1 MQLKTLKIKGFKS
14 FADPTTIQFGA
25 GVTAVVGPNGSGK
38 SNVIEAIR
46 WVMGEQ
52 SAKSLRGGRMNDVIF
67 SGTNERKAMNQ
78 AEVTLT
84 LDNSTGF
91 LPIEADEVSISR
103 RLGRDGTSDYFINKQ
118 NCRLKDVVELFMDSG
133 LGKESFSV
141 ISQGQV
147 ESIFNS
153 KPEDRRAI
161 FEEAA
166 GVFKYKVQKQEAEK
180 KLDKAQDN
188 LDRVEDIL
196 YELKAQAEPLEEQA
210 KRAEIYLEKREQLVE
225 VDIGLTV
232 MKINRYKEELEAANE
247 HMNQIK
253 LDLKNKRI
261 QTEQVQKQQSALKEN
276 LKALKADREVAQSEI
291 LEIVQA
297 VERTESDLALLEEKT
312 KHKEA
317 FLNEKQASIA
327 KEEAQQ
333 QMLREKIETL
343 HAQKTAAQDEATAI
357 TKQLNEAKERL
368 AYLKDGADDRIEEL
382 RYEYVDLMQ
391 EKATLN
397 NDVKTLESSIE
408 KVNHQV
414 QKNKK
419 AHQEAADELASTE
432 EERTRKEAALS
443 DLRTELDELL
453 QEFKELK
460 TALAQ
465 KEDLL
470 AERANAI
477 EKNQRELEQVKA
489 KRESL
494 AQMTEHY
501 AGYFAGVKAVM
512 KNQAQL
518 SGIVGTVADL
528 IHIQEQYLTAIDTSL
543 GSSSQFIVVEQEKD
557 GREAINF
564 LKRAQS
570 GRATFLPLTTIKP
583 RTLNYNALQSAKAV
597 TGFVGVGSDL
607 IDYEQHVSQIIE
619 NLLGHTFIAEDLKS
633 ANDIAKAINYRYRVV
648 SLDGNMMNAGGSMTG
663 GGSKSNNSHIFT
675 QKKEL
680 KDLQERQNVLEE
692 ALADKTSGDQSLKQ
706 AHQKLNEKLDEIK
719 AIGEQKRYKEQD
731 LTKDVELLQQASQ
744 RLNKQEKVLS
754 YEQTELLT
762 EIKSL
767 EQSLTETKQ
776 QQRMISEQVEN
787 VDEELTALKS
797 AQDDSEQIQDSL
809 LAEMET
815 LREQLSH
822 HNETIASTSA
832 TLKNFQ
838 QQLMASQEEADALK
852 EAIQR
857 FETGEELRSEDQLHE
872 QLQQQLALKEK
883 KQAQEKD
890 LKQAISAYETNLDD
904 LQTKLDDLQG
914 AVDKL
919 VSQKNQI
926 EVKLSRLDVNIDH
939 QLAHLAEEYQVSYED
954 ARLHPNLELSFEQ
967 ASTRVKNL
975 KQAIADLGHVNIDA
989 IEEYQQLAERLE
1001 FLGGQQQDLL
1011 DAKAQLRQTMERMDQ
1026 EVKIRFK
1033 EMFDQIKEQFSNVF
1047 PKMFKGGRAQLE
1059 LTDPNNLLETGVEI
1073 IAQPPGKQLTSL
1085 SLLSGGER
1093 ALTAIS
1099 LLFAIIHVNPIP
1111 FCILDEAEAALD
1123 ESNVFRFGKYLQS
1136 FETDTQFIVIT
1147 HRKGTME
1154 QADSLYGITMQERGV
1169 SKLVSIQLEDALD
1182 LEEESKAQSEIE

>member
-91 LPIEADEVSISR
+91 LSIEADEVSISR

-225 VDIGLTV
+225 VDTGLTV

-247 HMNQIK
+247 DMKQIESG
-253 LDLKNKRI
+253 LEQKRT
-261 QTEQVQKQQSALKEN
+261 QSEQVQQQQLALKEN
-276 LKALKADREVAQSEI
+276 LKELKAQREVAHSDI

-327 KEEAQQ
+327 KAEAQQ
-333 QMLREKIETL
+333 QMLREKIETVQ
-343 HAQKTAAQDEATAI
+343 AQKRYAQSEANQI
-357 TKQLNEAKERL
+357 TEQLHQAKERL
-368 AYLKDGADDRIEEL
+368 TYLKDGADDRIEEL

-397 NDVKTLESSIE
+397 NDVKTLESSVE
-408 KVNHQV
+408 KVTRQV
-414 QKNKK
+414 QKNKNE
-419 AHQEAADELASTE
+419 HQEAVKELTSTE
-432 EERTRKEAALS
+432 EKLARKEAELAEIQV
-443 DLRTELDELL
+443 ELDELL
-453 QEFKELK
+453 QEFKQLK
-460 TALAQ
+460 ASITQ
-465 KEDLL
+465 KEAKL
-470 AERANAI
+470 AEQADAI

-512 KNQAQL
+512 KNRRQL
-518 SGIVGTVADL
+518 SGVVGTVADL
-528 IHIQEQYLTAIDTSL
+528 IQIPEQYLTAIDTSL

-583 RTLNYNALQSAKAV
+583 RHINHNALQSAEAV
-597 TGFVGVGSDL
+597 AGFVGVGSDL
-607 IDYEQHVSQIIE
+607 IDYEKQVSQIIE
-619 NLLGHTFIAEDLKS
+619 NLLGNTLIAEDLKS
-633 ANDIAKAINYRYRVV
+633 ANKIAKAVNYRYRVV

-680 KDLQERQNVLEE
+680 EDLRERQNVLEE
-692 ALADKTSGDQSLKQ
+692 KLADKTSGDQSLKQ
-706 AHQKLNEKLDEIK
+706 EHQKLNEKTEKIK
-719 AIGEQKRYKEQD
+719 EIGEQKRYKEQD
-731 LTKDVELLQQASQ
+731 VAKDVKLLQDTTD
-744 RLNKQEKVLS
+744 RLRKQVKVLN
-754 YEQTELLT
+754 YEQTELLA
-762 EIKSL
+762 EAEMLKK
-767 EQSLTETKQ
+767 SLTETKQ
-776 QQRMISEQVEN
+776 QQIVISEQVES

-797 AQDDSEQIQDSL
+797 AQDDSEQIQETL

-815 LREQLSH
+815 LREQLSR
-822 HNETIASTSA
+822 HNEEVASTTA
-832 TLKNFQ
+832 TLKNFR
-838 QQLMASQEEADALK
+838 QQLVSSQEEEEALK

-857 FETGEELRSEDQLHE
+857 FETGEELLSEDQLQT
-872 QLQQQLALKEK
+872 QLQQQLAQKEE

-890 LKQAISAYETNLDD
+890 LKQAISAYEMNLDD
-904 LQTKLDDLQG
+904 LQTELDNLQE

-926 EVKLSRLDVNIDH
+926 DVKLSRLDVNIDH

-954 ARLHPNLELSFEQ
+954 ARLHPELELSFDQ
-967 ASTRVKNL
+967 ASARVKQL
-975 KQAIADLGHVNIDA
+975 KQAIATLGHVNIDA

-1033 EMFDQIKEQFSNVF
+1033 EMFDQIKEQFSYVF
-1047 PKMFKGGRAQLE
+1047 PKLFKGGRAQLE
-1059 LTDPNNLLETGVEI
+1059 LTDPDNLLETGVEI

-1123 ESNVFRFGKYLQS
+1123 ESNVYRFGKYLQS

-1182 LEEESKAQSEIE
+1182 LQEDFEAQS

>member
-91 LPIEADEVSISR
+91 LPIEAEEVSISR

-210 KRAEIYLEKREQLVE
+210 KRAEIYLEKREQLID
-225 VDIGLTV
+225 VDTGLTV

-247 HMNQIK
+247 DMKQIESG
-253 LDLKNKRI
+253 LEQKRT
-261 QTEQVQKQQSALKEN
+261 QSEQVQQQQLALKEN
-276 LKALKADREVAQSEI
+276 LKELKDQREVAHSDI

-333 QMLREKIETL
+333 QVLREKIETVQ
-343 HAQKTAAQDEATAI
+343 AQKRYAQSEANQI
-357 TKQLNEAKERL
+357 TEQLHQAKERL
-368 AYLKDGADDRIEEL
+368 TYLKDGADDRIEEL

-397 NDVKTLESSIE
+397 NDVKTLESSVE
-408 KVNHQV
+408 KVTRQV
-414 QKNKK
+414 QKNKNE
-419 AHQEAADELASTE
+419 HQEAVKELTSTE
-432 EERTRKEAALS
+432 EKLARKEAELAEIQV
-443 DLRTELDELL
+443 ELDELL
-453 QEFKELK
+453 QEFKQLK
-460 TALAQ
+460 ASITQ
-465 KEDLL
+465 KEAKL
-470 AERANAI
+470 AEQADAI

-512 KNQAQL
+512 KNRRQL
-518 SGIVGTVADL
+518 SGVVGTVADL
-528 IHIQEQYLTAIDTSL
+528 IQIPEQYLTAIDTSL

-583 RTLNYNALQSAKAV
+583 RHINHNVLQSAEAV
-597 TGFVGVGSDL
+597 AGFVGVGSDL
-607 IDYEQHVSQIIE
+607 IDYEQQVSQIIE
-619 NLLGHTFIAEDLKS
+619 NLLGNTLIAEDLKS
-633 ANDIAKAINYRYRVV
+633 ANKIAKAVNYRYRVV

-680 KDLQERQNVLEE
+680 EDLRERQNVLEE
-692 ALADKTSGDQSLKQ
+692 KLADKTSGDQSLKQ
-706 AHQKLNEKLDEIK
+706 EHQKLNEKAEKIK
-719 AIGEQKRYKEQD
+719 GIGEQKRYKEQD
-731 LTKDVELLQQASQ
+731 VAKDVKLLQDTTD
-744 RLNKQEKVLS
+744 RLRKQVKVLN
-754 YEQTELLT
+754 YEQTELLA
-762 EIKSL
+762 EAEMLKK
-767 EQSLTETKQ
+767 SLTETKQ
-776 QQRMISEQVEN
+776 QQVVISEQVDS

-797 AQDDSEQIQDSL
+797 AQDDSEQIQETL
-809 LAEMET
+809 LAKMET
-815 LREQLSH
+815 LREQLSR
-822 HNETIASTSA
+822 HNEEIASTTA
-832 TLKNFQ
+832 TLKNFR
-838 QQLMASQEEADALK
+838 QQLVSSQEEEEALK

-857 FETGEELRSEDQLHE
+857 FETGEELLSEDQLQT
-872 QLQQQLALKEK
+872 QLQQQLAQKEE
-883 KQAQEKD
+883 KQAHEKD

-904 LQTKLDDLQG
+904 LQTELDNLQE

-926 EVKLSRLDVNIDH
+926 DVKLSRLDVNIDH

-954 ARLHPNLELSFEQ
+954 ARLHPELELSFDQ
-967 ASTRVKNL
+967 ASARVKQL
-975 KQAIADLGHVNIDA
+975 KQAIAALGHVNIDA
-989 IEEYQQLAERLE
+989 IEEYQQLSERLE

-1033 EMFDQIKEQFSNVF
+1033 EMFDQIKEQFSYVF
-1047 PKMFKGGRAQLE
+1047 PKLFKGGRAQLE
-1059 LTDPNNLLETGVEI
+1059 LTDPDNLLETGVEI

-1123 ESNVFRFGKYLQS
+1123 ESNVYRFGKYLQS

-1169 SKLVSIQLEDALD
+1169 SKLVSIQLEEALD
-1182 LEEESKAQSEIE
+1182 LQEDFETQS

>member
-91 LPIEADEVSISR
+91 LSIEADEVSISR

-210 KRAEIYLEKREQLVE
+210 KRAEIYLEKREQLIE
-225 VDIGLTV
+225 VDTGLTV

-247 HMNQIK
+247 DMKQIESG
-253 LDLKNKRI
+253 LEQKRT
-261 QTEQVQKQQSALKEN
+261 QSEQVQQQQLALKEN
-276 LKALKADREVAQSEI
+276 LKELKAQREVAHSDI

-327 KEEAQQ
+327 KAEAQQ
-333 QMLREKIETL
+333 QMLREKIETVQ
-343 HAQKTAAQDEATAI
+343 AQKRYAQSEANQI
-357 TKQLNEAKERL
+357 TEQLHQAKERL
-368 AYLKDGADDRIEEL
+368 TYLKDGADDRIEEL

-397 NDVKTLESSIE
+397 NDVKTLESSVE
-408 KVNHQV
+408 KVTRQV
-414 QKNKK
+414 QKNKNE
-419 AHQEAADELASTE
+419 HQEAVKELTSTE
-432 EERTRKEAALS
+432 EKLARKEAELAEIQV
-443 DLRTELDELL
+443 ELDELL
-453 QEFKELK
+453 QEFKQLK
-460 TALAQ
+460 ASITQ
-465 KEDLL
+465 KEAKL
-470 AERANAI
+470 AEQADAI

-512 KNQAQL
+512 KNRRQL
-518 SGIVGTVADL
+518 SGVVGTVADL
-528 IHIQEQYLTAIDTSL
+528 IQIPEQYLTAIDTSL

-583 RTLNYNALQSAKAV
+583 RHINHNALQSAEAV
-597 TGFVGVGSDL
+597 AGFVGVGSDL
-607 IDYEQHVSQIIE
+607 IDYEKQVSQIIE
-619 NLLGHTFIAEDLKS
+619 NLLGNTLIAEDLKS
-633 ANDIAKAINYRYRVV
+633 ANKIAKAVNYRYRVV

-680 KDLQERQNVLEE
+680 EDLRERQNVLEE
-692 ALADKTSGDQSLKQ
+692 KLADKTSGDQSLKQ
-706 AHQKLNEKLDEIK
+706 EHQKLNEKTEKIK
-719 AIGEQKRYKEQD
+719 EIGEQKRYKEQD
-731 LTKDVELLQQASQ
+731 VAKDVKLLQDTTD
-744 RLNKQEKVLS
+744 RLRKQVKVLN
-754 YEQTELLT
+754 YEQTELLA
-762 EIKSL
+762 EAEMLKK
-767 EQSLTETKQ
+767 SLTETKQ
-776 QQRMISEQVEN
+776 QQVVISEQVDS

-797 AQDDSEQIQDSL
+797 AQDDSEQIQETL
-809 LAEMET
+809 LAKMET
-815 LREQLSH
+815 LREQLSR
-822 HNETIASTSA
+822 HNEEVASTTA
-832 TLKNFQ
+832 TLKNFR
-838 QQLMASQEEADALK
+838 QQLVSSQEEEEALK

-857 FETGEELRSEDQLHE
+857 FETGEELLSEDQLQT
-872 QLQQQLALKEK
+872 QLQQQLAQKEE
-883 KQAQEKD
+883 KQAHEKD

-904 LQTKLDDLQG
+904 LQTELDNLQE

-926 EVKLSRLDVNIDH
+926 NVKLSRLDVNIDH

-954 ARLHPNLELSFEQ
+954 ARLHPELELSFDQ
-967 ASTRVKNL
+967 ASARVKQL
-975 KQAIADLGHVNIDA
+975 KQAIATLGHVNIDA

-1033 EMFDQIKEQFSNVF
+1033 EMFDQIKEQFSYVF
-1047 PKMFKGGRAQLE
+1047 PKLFKGGRAQLE
-1059 LTDPNNLLETGVEI
+1059 LTDPDNLLETGVEI

-1123 ESNVFRFGKYLQS
+1123 ESNVYRFGKYLQS

-1169 SKLVSIQLEDALD
+1169 SKLVSIQLEEALD
-1182 LEEESKAQSEIE
+1182 LQEDFETQS

>member
-91 LPIEADEVSISR
+91 LSIEADEVSISR

-210 KRAEIYLEKREQLVE
+210 KRAEIYLEKREQLIE
-225 VDIGLTV
+225 VDTGLTV

-247 HMNQIK
+247 DMKQIESG
-253 LDLKNKRI
+253 LEQKRT
-261 QTEQVQKQQSALKEN
+261 QSEQVQQQQLALKEN
-276 LKALKADREVAQSEI
+276 LKELKAQREVAHSDI

-327 KEEAQQ
+327 KAEAQQ
-333 QMLREKIETL
+333 QMLREKIETVQ
-343 HAQKTAAQDEATAI
+343 AQKRYAQSEANQI
-357 TKQLNEAKERL
+357 TEQLHQAKERL
-368 AYLKDGADDRIEEL
+368 TYLKDGADDRIEEL

-397 NDVKTLESSIE
+397 NDVKTLESSVE
-408 KVNHQV
+408 KVTRQV
-414 QKNKK
+414 QKNKNE
-419 AHQEAADELASTE
+419 HQEAVKELTSTE
-432 EERTRKEAALS
+432 EKLARKEAELAEIQV
-443 DLRTELDELL
+443 ELDELL
-453 QEFKELK
+453 QEFKQLK
-460 TALAQ
+460 ASITQ
-465 KEDLL
+465 KEAKL
-470 AERANAI
+470 AEQADAI

-512 KNQAQL
+512 KNRRQL
-518 SGIVGTVADL
+518 SGVVGTVADL
-528 IHIQEQYLTAIDTSL
+528 IQIPEQYLTAIDTSL

-583 RTLNYNALQSAKAV
+583 RHINHNALQSAEAV
-597 TGFVGVGSDL
+597 AGFVGVGSDL
-607 IDYEQHVSQIIE
+607 IDYEKQVSQIIE
-619 NLLGHTFIAEDLKS
+619 NLLGNTLIAADLKS
-633 ANDIAKAINYRYRVV
+633 ANKIAKAVNYRYRVV

-680 KDLQERQNVLEE
+680 EDLRERQNVLEE
-692 ALADKTSGDQSLKQ
+692 KLADKTSGDQSLKQ
-706 AHQKLNEKLDEIK
+706 EHQKLNEKTEKIK
-719 AIGEQKRYKEQD
+719 EIGEQKRYKEQD
-731 LTKDVELLQQASQ
+731 VAKDVKLLQDTTD
-744 RLNKQEKVLS
+744 RLRKQVKVLN
-754 YEQTELLT
+754 YEQTELLA
-762 EIKSL
+762 EAEMLKK
-767 EQSLTETKQ
+767 SLTETKQ
-776 QQRMISEQVEN
+776 QQIVISEQVES

-797 AQDDSEQIQDSL
+797 AQDDSEQIQETL

-815 LREQLSH
+815 LREQLSR
-822 HNETIASTSA
+822 HNEEVASTTA
-832 TLKNFQ
+832 TLKNFR
-838 QQLMASQEEADALK
+838 QQLVSSQEEEEALK

-857 FETGEELRSEDQLHE
+857 FETGEELLSEDQLQT
-872 QLQQQLALKEK
+872 QLQQQLAQKEE

-890 LKQAISAYETNLDD
+890 LKQAISAYEMNLDD
-904 LQTKLDDLQG
+904 LQTELDNLQE

-926 EVKLSRLDVNIDH
+926 DVKLSRLDVNIDH

-954 ARLHPNLELSFEQ
+954 ARLHPELELSFDQ
-967 ASTRVKNL
+967 ASARVKQL
-975 KQAIADLGHVNIDA
+975 KQAIATLGHVNIDA

-1033 EMFDQIKEQFSNVF
+1033 EMFDQIKEQFSYVF
-1047 PKMFKGGRAQLE
+1047 PKLFKGGRAQLE
-1059 LTDPNNLLETGVEI
+1059 LTDPDNLLETGVEI

-1169 SKLVSIQLEDALD
+1169 SKLVSIQLEEALD
-1182 LEEESKAQSEIE
+1182 LQEDFETQS

>member
-225 VDIGLTV
+225 VDTGLTV

-247 HMNQIK
+247 DMKQIESG
-253 LDLKNKRI
+253 LEQKRT
-261 QTEQVQKQQSALKEN
+261 QSEQVQQQQLALKEN
-276 LKALKADREVAQSEI
+276 LKELKAQREVAHSDI

-317 FLNEKQASIA
+317 FLNEKQVSIA

-333 QMLREKIETL
+333 QVLREKIETVQ
-343 HAQKTAAQDEATAI
+343 AQKRRAQSEANKI
-357 TKQLNEAKERL
+357 TEQLYQAKERL
-368 AYLKDGADDRIEEL
+368 TYLKDGADDRIEEL

-397 NDVKTLESSIE
+397 NDVKTLESSVE
-408 KVNHQV
+408 KVARQV
-414 QKNKK
+414 QKNKNE
-419 AHQEAADELASTE
+419 HQEAVKELTGTE
-432 EERTRKEAALS
+432 EKLARKEAELAELQV
-443 DLRTELDELL
+443 ELDELL
-453 QEFKELK
+453 QEFKQLK
-460 TALAQ
+460 ASITQ
-465 KEDLL
+465 KEAKL
-470 AERANAI
+470 AEQADAI

-512 KNQAQL
+512 KNRRQL
-518 SGIVGTVADL
+518 SGVVGTVADL
-528 IHIQEQYLTAIDTSL
+528 IQIPEQYLTAIDTSL

-570 GRATFLPLTTIKP
+570 GRATFLPLTTIKS
-583 RTLNYNALQSAKAV
+583 RRINHNALQSAEAV
-597 TGFVGVGSDL
+597 AGFVGVGSDL
-607 IDYEQHVSQIIE
+607 IDYEQQVSQIIE
-619 NLLGHTFIAEDLKS
+619 NLLGNTLIAEDLKS
-633 ANDIAKAINYRYRVV
+633 ANKIAKAVNYRYRVV

-680 KDLQERQNVLEE
+680 EDLRERQNVLEE
-692 ALADKTSGDQSLKQ
+692 KLADKTSGDQSLKQ
-706 AHQKLNEKLDEIK
+706 EHQKLNEKAEKIK
-719 AIGEQKRYKEQD
+719 EIGEQKRYKEQD
-731 LTKDVELLQQASQ
+731 VAKDVKLLQDTTD
-744 RLNKQEKVLS
+744 RLSKQVKLLN
-754 YEQTELLT
+754 YEQTELLAET
-762 EIKSL
+762 EMLKK
-767 EQSLTETKQ
+767 SLTETKQ
-776 QQRMISEQVEN
+776 QQIVISEQVDS

-797 AQDDSEQIQDSL
+797 AQDDSEQIQETL

-815 LREQLSH
+815 LREQLSRY
-822 HNETIASTSA
+822 NEEIASTTA
-832 TLKNFQ
+832 TLKNFR
-838 QQLMASQEEADALK
+838 QQLASSQEEEEALK

-857 FETGEELRSEDQLHE
+857 FETGEELLSEDQLQT
-872 QLQQQLALKEK
+872 QLQQQLAQKEE

-904 LQTKLDDLQG
+904 LQTELDNLQG

-926 EVKLSRLDVNIDH
+926 DVKLSRLDVNIDH

-954 ARLHPNLELSFEQ
+954 ARLHPELELNFDQ
-967 ASTRVKNL
+967 ASARVKQL
-975 KQAIADLGHVNIDA
+975 KQAIATLGHVNIDA

-1033 EMFDQIKEQFSNVF
+1033 EMFDQIKEQFSYVF
-1047 PKMFKGGRAQLE
+1047 PKLFKGGRAQLE
-1059 LTDPNNLLETGVEI
+1059 LTDPDNLLETGVEI

-1123 ESNVFRFGKYLQS
+1123 ESNVYRFGKYLQS

-1169 SKLVSIQLEDALD
+1169 SKLVSIQLEEALD
-1182 LEEESKAQSEIE
+1182 LQEDSETQS

>member
-1 MQLKTLKIKGFKS
+1 MQLKTLNIKGFKS

-210 KRAEIYLEKREQLVE
+210 KRAEIYLEKREQLID
-225 VDIGLTV
+225 VDTGLTV

-247 HMNQIK
+247 DMKQIESG
-253 LDLKNKRI
+253 LEQKRT
-261 QTEQVQKQQSALKEN
+261 QSEQVQQQQLALKEN
-276 LKALKADREVAQSEI
+276 LKELKAQREVAHSDI

-333 QMLREKIETL
+333 QVLREKIETVQDQKRRAQSEANQITEQL
-343 HAQKTAAQDEATAI
+343 HQ
-357 TKQLNEAKERL
+357 AKERL
-368 AYLKDGADDRIEEL
+368 TYLKDGADDRIEEL

-397 NDVKTLESSIE
+397 NDVKTLESSVE
-408 KVNHQV
+408 KVTRQV
-414 QKNKK
+414 QKNKNE
-419 AHQEAADELASTE
+419 HQEAVKELTGAE
-432 EERTRKEAALS
+432 EKLARKEAELA
-443 DLRTELDELL
+443 EIQVKLDELL
-453 QEFKELK
+453 QEFKQLK
-460 TALAQ
+460 ASITQ
-465 KEDLL
+465 KEAKL
-470 AERANAI
+470 AEQADAI

-512 KNQAQL
+512 KNRRQL
-518 SGIVGTVADL
+518 SGVVGTVADL
-528 IHIQEQYLTAIDTSL
+528 IQIPEQYLTAIDTSL

-570 GRATFLPLTTIKP
+570 GRATFLPLTTIKS
-583 RTLNYNALQSAKAV
+583 RHINHNALQSAEAV
-597 TGFVGVGSDL
+597 AGFVGVGSDL
-607 IDYEQHVSQIIE
+607 IDYEQQVSQIIE
-619 NLLGHTFIAEDLKS
+619 NLLGNTLIAEDLKS
-633 ANDIAKAINYRYRVV
+633 ANKIAKAVNYRYRVV

-675 QKKEL
+675 QKKEIE
-680 KDLQERQNVLEE
+680 DLRERQNVLEE
-692 ALADKTSGDQSLKQ
+692 KLADKTSGDQSLKQ
-706 AHQKLNEKLDEIK
+706 EHQKLNEKAEKIK
-719 AIGEQKRYKEQD
+719 EIGEQKRYKEQD
-731 LTKDVELLQQASQ
+731 VAKDVKLLQDTTD
-744 RLNKQEKVLS
+744 RLSKQVKVLN
-754 YEQTELLT
+754 YEQTELLA
-762 EIKSL
+762 EAEMLKK
-767 EQSLTETKQ
+767 SLTETKQ
-776 QQRMISEQVEN
+776 QQIVISEQVES
-787 VDEELTALKS
+787 VDEELKALKS
-797 AQDDSEQIQDSL
+797 AQDDSEQIQETL
-809 LAEMET
+809 LAKMET
-815 LREQLSH
+815 LREQLSR
-822 HNETIASTSA
+822 HNEEVASTTA
-832 TLKNFQ
+832 TLKNFR
-838 QQLMASQEEADALK
+838 QQLVSSQEEEEALK

-857 FETGEELRSEDQLHE
+857 FETGEELLSEDQLQT
-872 QLQQQLALKEK
+872 QLQQQLAQKEE
-883 KQAQEKD
+883 KQAHEKD
-890 LKQAISAYETNLDD
+890 LKQAISVYETNLDD
-904 LQTKLDDLQG
+904 LQTELDNLQE

-926 EVKLSRLDVNIDH
+926 DVKLSRLDVNIDH

-954 ARLHPNLELSFEQ
+954 ARLHPELELSFDQ
-967 ASTRVKNL
+967 ASARVKQL
-975 KQAIADLGHVNIDA
+975 KQAIAALGHVNIDA
-989 IEEYQQLAERLE
+989 IEEYQQLSERLE

-1033 EMFDQIKEQFSNVF
+1033 EMFDQIKEQFSYVF
-1047 PKMFKGGRAQLE
+1047 PKLFKGGRAQLE
-1059 LTDPNNLLETGVEI
+1059 LTDPDNLLETGVEI

-1123 ESNVFRFGKYLQS
+1123 ESNVYRFGKYLQS

-1169 SKLVSIQLEDALD
+1169 SKLVSIQLEEALD
-1182 LEEESKAQSEIE
+1182 LQEDSETQS

>member
-91 LPIEADEVSISR
+91 LPIEAEEVSISR

-225 VDIGLTV
+225 VDTGLTV

-247 HMNQIK
+247 DMKQIESG
-253 LDLKNKRI
+253 LEQKRT
-261 QTEQVQKQQSALKEN
+261 QSEQVQQQQLALKEN
-276 LKALKADREVAQSEI
+276 LKELKAQREVAHSDI

-317 FLNEKQASIA
+317 FLNEKQVSIA

-333 QMLREKIETL
+333 QVLREKIETVQ
-343 HAQKTAAQDEATAI
+343 AQKRRAQSEANKI
-357 TKQLNEAKERL
+357 TEQLYQAKERL
-368 AYLKDGADDRIEEL
+368 TYLKDGADDRIEEL

-397 NDVKTLESSIE
+397 NDVKTLESSVE
-408 KVNHQV
+408 KVTRQV
-414 QKNKK
+414 QKNKNE
-419 AHQEAADELASTE
+419 HQEAAKELTSTE
-432 EERTRKEAALS
+432 EKLARKEAELAKIQV
-443 DLRTELDELL
+443 ELDELL
-453 QEFKELK
+453 QEFKQLK
-460 TALAQ
+460 ASITQ
-465 KEDLL
+465 KEAKL
-470 AERANAI
+470 AEQADAI

-512 KNQAQL
+512 KNRRQL
-518 SGIVGTVADL
+518 SGVVGTVADL
-528 IHIQEQYLTAIDTSL
+528 IQIPEQYLTAIDTSL

-583 RTLNYNALQSAKAV
+583 RHINHNALQSAEAV
-597 TGFVGVGSDL
+597 AGFVGVGSDL
-607 IDYEQHVSQIIE
+607 IDYEQQVSQIIE
-619 NLLGHTFIAEDLKS
+619 NLLGNTLIAEDLKS
-633 ANDIAKAINYRYRVV
+633 ANKIAKAVNYRYRVV

-680 KDLQERQNVLEE
+680 EDLRERQNVLEE
-692 ALADKTSGDQSLKQ
+692 KLADKTSGDQSLKQ
-706 AHQKLNEKLDEIK
+706 EHQKLNEKAEKIK
-719 AIGEQKRYKEQD
+719 EIGEQKRYKEQD
-731 LTKDVELLQQASQ
+731 VAKDVKLLQDTTD
-744 RLNKQEKVLS
+744 RLRKQVKVLN
-754 YEQTELLT
+754 YEQTELLA
-762 EIKSL
+762 EAEMLKK
-767 EQSLTETKQ
+767 SLTETKQ
-776 QQRMISEQVEN
+776 QQVIISEQVES

-797 AQDDSEQIQDSL
+797 AQDDSEQIQETL
-809 LAEMET
+809 LAKMET
-815 LREQLSH
+815 LREQLSR
-822 HNETIASTSA
+822 HNEEIASTTA
-832 TLKNFQ
+832 TLKNFR
-838 QQLMASQEEADALK
+838 QQLVSSQEEEEALK

-857 FETGEELRSEDQLHE
+857 FETGEELLSEDQLQT
-872 QLQQQLALKEK
+872 QLQQQLAQKEE
-883 KQAQEKD
+883 KQAHEKD

-904 LQTKLDDLQG
+904 LQTELDNLQE

-926 EVKLSRLDVNIDH
+926 DVKLSRLDVNIDH

-954 ARLHPNLELSFEQ
+954 ARLHPELELSFDQ
-967 ASTRVKNL
+967 ASARVKQL
-975 KQAIADLGHVNIDA
+975 KQAIAALGHVNIDA

-1033 EMFDQIKEQFSNVF
+1033 EMFDQIKEQFSYVF
-1047 PKMFKGGRAQLE
+1047 PKLFKGGRAQLE
-1059 LTDPNNLLETGVEI
+1059 LTDPDNLLETGVEI

-1123 ESNVFRFGKYLQS
+1123 ESNVYRFGKYLQS

-1169 SKLVSIQLEDALD
+1169 SKLVSIQLEEALD
-1182 LEEESKAQSEIE
+1182 LQEDFETQS

>member
-225 VDIGLTV
+225 VDTGLTV

-247 HMNQIK
+247 DMKQIESG
-253 LDLKNKRI
+253 LEQKRI
-261 QTEQVQKQQSALKEN
+261 QSEQVQQQQLALKEN
-276 LKALKADREVAQSEI
+276 LKELKAQREVAHSDI

-333 QMLREKIETL
+333 QVLREKIETVQDQKRRAQSEANKITGQL
-343 HAQKTAAQDEATAI
+343 HQ
-357 TKQLNEAKERL
+357 AKERL
-368 AYLKDGADDRIEEL
+368 TYLKDGADDRIEEL

-397 NDVKTLESSIE
+397 NDVKTLESSVE
-408 KVNHQV
+408 KVNRQV
-414 QKNKK
+414 QKNKNE
-419 AHQEAADELASTE
+419 HQEAVKELTSTE
-432 EERTRKEAALS
+432 EKLARKEAELAEIQV
-443 DLRTELDELL
+443 ELDELL
-453 QEFKELK
+453 QEFKQLK
-460 TALAQ
+460 ASITQ
-465 KEDLL
+465 KEAKL
-470 AERANAI
+470 AEQADAI

-512 KNQAQL
+512 KNRRQL
-518 SGIVGTVADL
+518 SGVVGTVADL
-528 IHIQEQYLTAIDTSL
+528 IQIPEQYLTAIDTSL
-543 GSSSQFIVVEQEKD
+543 GSSSQFIVVEQEKN

-583 RTLNYNALQSAKAV
+583 RHINHNVLQSAEAV
-597 TGFVGVGSDL
+597 AGFVGVGSDL
-607 IDYEQHVSQIIE
+607 IDYEQQVSQIIE
-619 NLLGHTFIAEDLKS
+619 NLLGNTLIAEDLKS
-633 ANDIAKAINYRYRVV
+633 ANKIAKAVNYRYRVV

-680 KDLQERQNVLEE
+680 EDLRERQNVLEE
-692 ALADKTSGDQSLKQ
+692 KLADKTSGDQSLKQ
-706 AHQKLNEKLDEIK
+706 EHQKLNEKAEKIK
-719 AIGEQKRYKEQD
+719 EIGEQKRYKEQD
-731 LTKDVELLQQASQ
+731 VAKDVKLLQDTTD
-744 RLNKQEKVLS
+744 RLSKQVKVLN
-754 YEQTELLT
+754 YEQTELLA
-762 EIKSL
+762 EAEMLKR
-767 EQSLTETKQ
+767 SLTETKQ
-776 QQRMISEQVEN
+776 QQVVISEQVES

-797 AQDDSEQIQDSL
+797 AQDDSEQIQETL

-815 LREQLSH
+815 LREQLSR
-822 HNETIASTSA
+822 HNEEIASTTA
-832 TLKNFQ
+832 TLKNFR
-838 QQLMASQEEADALK
+838 QQLASSQEEEEALK

-857 FETGEELRSEDQLHE
+857 FETGEELLSEDQLQT
-872 QLQQQLALKEK
+872 QLQQQLAQKEE
-883 KQAQEKD
+883 KQAHEKD
-890 LKQAISAYETNLDD
+890 LKQAISAYEANLDD
-904 LQTKLDDLQG
+904 LQTELDNLQE

-926 EVKLSRLDVNIDH
+926 DVKLSRLDVNIDH

-954 ARLHPNLELSFEQ
+954 ARLHPELELSFDQ
-967 ASTRVKNL
+967 ASARVKQL
-975 KQAIADLGHVNIDA
+975 KQAIAALGHVNIDA

-1033 EMFDQIKEQFSNVF
+1033 EMFDQIKEQFSYVF
-1047 PKMFKGGRAQLE
+1047 PKLFKGGRAQLE
-1059 LTDPNNLLETGVEI
+1059 LTDPDNLLETGVEI

-1123 ESNVFRFGKYLQS
+1123 ESNVYRFGKYLQS

-1169 SKLVSIQLEDALD
+1169 SKLVSIQLEEALD
-1182 LEEESKAQSEIE
+1182 LQEDFETQS

>member
-67 SGTNERKAMNQ
+67 SGTNDRKAMNQ

-91 LPIEADEVSISR
+91 LSIEADEVSISR

-225 VDIGLTV
+225 VDTGLTV

-247 HMNQIK
+247 DMKQIESG
-253 LDLKNKRI
+253 LQQKRT
-261 QTEQVQKQQSALKEN
+261 QSEQVQQQQLALKEN
-276 LKALKADREVAQSEI
+276 LKELKAQREVANSDI

-317 FLNEKQASIA
+317 FLNEKKASIA
-327 KEEAQQ
+327 KEETQQ
-333 QMLREKIETL
+333 QMLREKIETVQAQKR
-343 HAQKTAAQDEATAI
+343 HAQSEANKI
-357 TKQLNEAKERL
+357 TEQLHQAKERL
-368 AYLKDGADDRIEEL
+368 TYLKDGADDRIEEL

-397 NDVKTLESSIE
+397 NDVKTLESSVE
-408 KVNHQV
+408 KVTRQV
-414 QKNKK
+414 QKNKNE
-419 AHQEAADELASTE
+419 HQEAVKELTSTE
-432 EERTRKEAALS
+432 EKLARKEAELAEIQV
-443 DLRTELDELL
+443 ELDELL
-453 QEFKELK
+453 QEFKQLK
-460 TALAQ
+460 ASIAQ
-465 KEDLL
+465 KEAKL
-470 AERANAI
+470 AEQADAI

-512 KNQAQL
+512 KNRRQL
-518 SGIVGTVADL
+518 SGVVGTVADL
-528 IHIQEQYLTAIDTSL
+528 IQIPEQYLTAIDTSL

-583 RTLNYNALQSAKAV
+583 RHINHNALQSAEAV
-597 TGFVGVGSDL
+597 AGFVGVGSDL
-607 IDYEQHVSQIIE
+607 IDYEQQVSQIIE
-619 NLLGHTFIAEDLKS
+619 NLLGNTLIAEDLKS
-633 ANDIAKAINYRYRVV
+633 ANKIAKAVNYRYRVV

-680 KDLQERQNVLEE
+680 EDLRERQNVLEE
-692 ALADKTSGDQSLKQ
+692 KLADKTSGDQSLKQ
-706 AHQKLNEKLDEIK
+706 EHQKLNEKAEKIK
-719 AIGEQKRYKEQD
+719 EIGEQKRYKEQD
-731 LTKDVELLQQASQ
+731 VAKDVKLLQDTTD
-744 RLNKQEKVLS
+744 RLRKQVKVLN
-754 YEQTELLT
+754 YEQTELLA
-762 EIKSL
+762 EAEMLKK
-767 EQSLTETKQ
+767 SLTETKQ
-776 QQRMISEQVEN
+776 QQVVISEQVDS

-797 AQDDSEQIQDSL
+797 AQDDSEQIQETL
-809 LAEMET
+809 LAKMET
-815 LREQLSH
+815 LREQLSG
-822 HNETIASTSA
+822 HNEEVASTTA
-832 TLKNFQ
+832 TLKNFR
-838 QQLMASQEEADALK
+838 QQLVSSQEEGEALK

-857 FETGEELRSEDQLHE
+857 FETGEELLSEDQLQT
-872 QLQQQLALKEK
+872 QLQQQLAQKEE

-904 LQTKLDDLQG
+904 LQTELDNLQE

-926 EVKLSRLDVNIDH
+926 DVKLSRLDVNIDH

-954 ARLHPNLELSFEQ
+954 ARLHPELELSFDQ
-967 ASTRVKNL
+967 ASARVKQL
-975 KQAIADLGHVNIDA
+975 KQAIATLGHVNIDA

-1033 EMFDQIKEQFSNVF
+1033 EMFDQIKEQFSYVF
-1047 PKMFKGGRAQLE
+1047 PKLFKGGRAQLE
-1059 LTDPNNLLETGVEI
+1059 LTDPDNLLETGVEI

-1123 ESNVFRFGKYLQS
+1123 ESNVYRFGKYLQS

-1182 LEEESKAQSEIE
+1182 LQEDFETQS

>member
-91 LPIEADEVSISR
+91 LSIEADEVSISR

-210 KRAEIYLEKREQLVE
+210 KRAEIYLEKREQLIE
-225 VDIGLTV
+225 VDTGLTV

-247 HMNQIK
+247 DVKQIESG
-253 LDLKNKRI
+253 LEQKRT
-261 QTEQVQKQQSALKEN
+261 QSEQVQQQQLALKEN
-276 LKALKADREVAQSEI
+276 LKELKAQREVAHSDI

-317 FLNEKQASIA
+317 FLNEKKASIA
-327 KEEAQQ
+327 KEETQQ
-333 QMLREKIETL
+333 QMLREKIETVQDQKRR
-343 HAQKTAAQDEATAI
+343 AQSEANKI
-357 TKQLNEAKERL
+357 TEQLYQAKERL
-368 AYLKDGADDRIEEL
+368 TYLKDGADDRIEEL

-397 NDVKTLESSIE
+397 NDVKTLESSVE
-408 KVNHQV
+408 KVTRQV
-414 QKNKK
+414 QKNKNE
-419 AHQEAADELASTE
+419 HQEAVKELTSTE
-432 EERTRKEAALS
+432 EKLARKEAELAELQV
-443 DLRTELDELL
+443 ELDELL
-453 QEFKELK
+453 QEFKQLK
-460 TALAQ
+460 ASITQ
-465 KEDLL
+465 KEAKL
-470 AERANAI
+470 AEQADAI

-512 KNQAQL
+512 KNRRQL
-518 SGIVGTVADL
+518 SGVVGTVADL
-528 IHIQEQYLTAIDTSL
+528 IQIPEQYLIAIDTSL

-583 RTLNYNALQSAKAV
+583 RHINHTALQSAEAV
-597 TGFVGVGSDL
+597 VGFVGVGSDL
-607 IDYEQHVSQIIE
+607 IDFEQQVSQIIE
-619 NLLGHTFIAEDLKS
+619 NLLGNTLIAEDLKS
-633 ANDIAKAINYRYRVV
+633 ANKIAKAVNYRYRVV

-680 KDLQERQNVLEE
+680 EDLRERQNVLEE
-692 ALADKTSGDQSLKQ
+692 KLADKTSGDQSLKQ
-706 AHQKLNEKLDEIK
+706 EHQKLNEKAEKIK
-719 AIGEQKRYKEQD
+719 EIGEQKRYKEQD
-731 LTKDVELLQQASQ
+731 VAKDVKLLQDTTD
-744 RLNKQEKVLS
+744 RLRKQVKVLN
-754 YEQTELLT
+754 YEQTELLA
-762 EIKSL
+762 EAEMLKK
-767 EQSLTETKQ
+767 SLTETKQ
-776 QQRMISEQVEN
+776 QQVVISEQVES

-797 AQDDSEQIQDSL
+797 AQDDSEQIQETL
-809 LAEMET
+809 LAKMET
-815 LREQLSH
+815 LREQLSR
-822 HNETIASTSA
+822 HNEEVASTTA
-832 TLKNFQ
+832 TLKNFR
-838 QQLMASQEEADALK
+838 QQLVSSQEEEEALK

-857 FETGEELRSEDQLHE
+857 FETGEELLSEDQLQT
-872 QLQQQLALKEK
+872 QLQQQLAQKEE

-904 LQTKLDDLQG
+904 LQTELDNLQE

-926 EVKLSRLDVNIDH
+926 DVKLSRLDVNIDH

-954 ARLHPNLELSFEQ
+954 ARLHPELELSFDQ
-967 ASTRVKNL
+967 ASARVKQL
-975 KQAIADLGHVNIDA
+975 KQAIATLGHVNIDA

-1033 EMFDQIKEQFSNVF
+1033 EMFDQIKEQFSYVF
-1047 PKMFKGGRAQLE
+1047 PKLFKGGRAQLE
-1059 LTDPNNLLETGVEI
+1059 LTDPDNLLETGVEI

-1123 ESNVFRFGKYLQS
+1123 ESNVYRFGKYLQS

-1169 SKLVSIQLEDALD
+1169 SKLVSIQLEEALD
-1182 LEEESKAQSEIE
+1182 LQEDFETQS

>member
-133 LGKESFSV
+133 LGKESFSI

-225 VDIGLTV
+225 VDTGLTV

-247 HMNQIK
+247 DMKQIESG
-253 LDLKNKRI
+253 LEQKRI
-261 QTEQVQKQQSALKEN
+261 QSEQVQQQQLALKEN
-276 LKALKADREVAQSEI
+276 LKELKAQREVAHSDI

-312 KHKEA
+312 KHKEV

-333 QMLREKIETL
+333 QVLREKIETVQ
-343 HAQKTAAQDEATAI
+343 AQKRYAQSEADKI
-357 TKQLNEAKERL
+357 TKQLHQAKERL
-368 AYLKDGADDRIEEL
+368 TYLKDGADDRIEEL

-397 NDVKTLESSIE
+397 NDVKTLESSVE
-408 KVNHQV
+408 KVTRQV
-414 QKNKK
+414 QKNKNE
-419 AHQEAADELASTE
+419 HQEAVKELTSTE
-432 EERTRKEAALS
+432 EKLARKEAELAEIQV
-443 DLRTELDELL
+443 ELDELL
-453 QEFKELK
+453 QEFKQLK
-460 TALAQ
+460 ASITQ
-465 KEDLL
+465 KEAVL
-470 AERANAI
+470 AEQAGAI

-512 KNQAQL
+512 KNRRQL
-518 SGIVGTVADL
+518 SGVVGTVADL
-528 IHIQEQYLTAIDTSL
+528 IQIPEQYLTAIDTSL

-583 RTLNYNALQSAKAV
+583 RHINHNALQSAEAV
-597 TGFVGVGSDL
+597 AGFVGVGSDL
-607 IDYEQHVSQIIE
+607 INYEQQVSQIIE
-619 NLLGHTFIAEDLKS
+619 NLLGNTLIAEDLKS
-633 ANDIAKAINYRYRVV
+633 ANKIAKAVNYRYRVV

-680 KDLQERQNVLEE
+680 EDLRERQNVLEE
-692 ALADKTSGDQSLKQ
+692 KLADKTSGDQSLKQ
-706 AHQKLNEKLDEIK
+706 EHQKLNEKAEKIK
-719 AIGEQKRYKEQD
+719 EIGEQKRYKEQD
-731 LTKDVELLQQASQ
+731 VAKDVKLLQDTTD
-744 RLNKQEKVLS
+744 RLRKQVKVLN
-754 YEQTELLT
+754 YEQTELLA
-762 EIKSL
+762 EAEMLKK
-767 EQSLTETKQ
+767 SLTETKQ
-776 QQRMISEQVEN
+776 QQIVISEQVESVN
-787 VDEELTALKS
+787 EELTALKS
-797 AQDDSEQIQDSL
+797 AQDDSEQIQETL
-809 LAEMET
+809 LADMEI
-815 LREQLSH
+815 LREQLSRY
-822 HNETIASTSA
+822 NEEIASTTA
-832 TLKNFQ
+832 TLKNFR
-838 QQLMASQEEADALK
+838 QQLASSQEEEEALK

-857 FETGEELRSEDQLHE
+857 FETGEELLSENHLQT
-872 QLQQQLALKEK
+872 QLQQQLAQKEE

-890 LKQAISAYETNLDD
+890 LKQAISAYETNSDD
-904 LQTKLDDLQG
+904 LQTELDNLQG

-926 EVKLSRLDVNIDH
+926 DVKLSRLDVNIDH

-954 ARLHPNLELSFEQ
+954 ARLHPELELSFDQ
-967 ASTRVKNL
+967 ASARVKQL
-975 KQAIADLGHVNIDA
+975 KQAIAALGHVNIDA

-1033 EMFDQIKEQFSNVF
+1033 EMFDQIKEQFSYVF
-1047 PKMFKGGRAQLE
+1047 PKLFKGGRAQLE
-1059 LTDPNNLLETGVEI
+1059 LTDPDNLLETGVEI

-1123 ESNVFRFGKYLQS
+1123 ESNVYRFGKYLQS

-1169 SKLVSIQLEDALD
+1169 SKLVSIQLEEALD
-1182 LEEESKAQSEIE
+1182 LQEDSETQS

>member
-91 LPIEADEVSISR
+91 LPIEAEEVSISR

-210 KRAEIYLEKREQLVE
+210 KRAEIYLEKREQLID
-225 VDIGLTV
+225 VDTGLTV

-247 HMNQIK
+247 DMKQIESG
-253 LDLKNKRI
+253 LEQKRT
-261 QTEQVQKQQSALKEN
+261 QSEQVQQQQLALKEN
-276 LKALKADREVAQSEI
+276 LKELKDQREVAHSDI

-333 QMLREKIETL
+333 QVLREKIETVQ
-343 HAQKTAAQDEATAI
+343 AQKRYAQSEANQI
-357 TKQLNEAKERL
+357 TEQLHQAKERL
-368 AYLKDGADDRIEEL
+368 TYLKDGADDRIEEL

-397 NDVKTLESSIE
+397 NDVKTLESSVE
-408 KVNHQV
+408 KVTRQV
-414 QKNKK
+414 QKNKNE
-419 AHQEAADELASTE
+419 HQEAVKELTSTE
-432 EERTRKEAALS
+432 EKLARKEAELAEIQV
-443 DLRTELDELL
+443 ELDELL
-453 QEFKELK
+453 QEFKQLK
-460 TALAQ
+460 ASITQ
-465 KEDLL
+465 KEAKL
-470 AERANAI
+470 AEQADAI

-512 KNQAQL
+512 KNRRQL
-518 SGIVGTVADL
+518 SGVVGTVADL
-528 IHIQEQYLTAIDTSL
+528 IQIPEQYLTAIDTSL

-583 RTLNYNALQSAKAV
+583 RHINHNVLKSAEAV
-597 TGFVGVGSDL
+597 AGFVGVGSDL
-607 IDYEQHVSQIIE
+607 IDYEQQVSQIIE
-619 NLLGHTFIAEDLKS
+619 NLLGNTLIAEDLKS
-633 ANDIAKAINYRYRVV
+633 ANKIAKAVNYRYRVV

-680 KDLQERQNVLEE
+680 EDLRERQNVLEE
-692 ALADKTSGDQSLKQ
+692 KLADKTSGDQSLKQ
-706 AHQKLNEKLDEIK
+706 EHQKLNEKAEKIK
-719 AIGEQKRYKEQD
+719 EIGEQKRYKEQGVA
-731 LTKDVELLQQASQ
+731 KDVKLLQDTTD
-744 RLNKQEKVLS
+744 RLRKQVKVLN
-754 YEQTELLT
+754 YEQTELLA
-762 EIKSL
+762 EAEMLKK
-767 EQSLTETKQ
+767 SLTETKQ
-776 QQRMISEQVEN
+776 QQVIISEQVES

-797 AQDDSEQIQDSL
+797 AQDDSEQIQETL
-809 LAEMET
+809 LAKMET
-815 LREQLSH
+815 LREQLSR
-822 HNETIASTSA
+822 HNEEIASTTA
-832 TLKNFQ
+832 TLKNFR
-838 QQLMASQEEADALK
+838 QQLVSSQEEEEALK

-857 FETGEELRSEDQLHE
+857 FETGEELLSEDQLQT
-872 QLQQQLALKEK
+872 QLQQQLAQKEE
-883 KQAQEKD
+883 KQAHEKD

-904 LQTKLDDLQG
+904 LQTELDNLQE

-926 EVKLSRLDVNIDH
+926 DVKLSRLDVNIDH

-954 ARLHPNLELSFEQ
+954 ARLHPELELSFDQ
-967 ASTRVKNL
+967 ASARVKQL
-975 KQAIADLGHVNIDA
+975 KQAIAALGHVNIDA

-1033 EMFDQIKEQFSNVF
+1033 EMFDQIKEQFSYVF
-1047 PKMFKGGRAQLE
+1047 PKLFKGGRAQLE
-1059 LTDPNNLLETGVEI
+1059 LTDPDNLLETGVEI

-1123 ESNVFRFGKYLQS
+1123 ESNVYRFGKYLQS

-1182 LEEESKAQSEIE
+1182 LQEDFETQS

>member
-67 SGTNERKAMNQ
+67 SGTNDRKAMNQ

-91 LPIEADEVSISR
+91 LSIEADEVSISR

-225 VDIGLTV
+225 VDTGLTV

-247 HMNQIK
+247 DMKQIESG
-253 LDLKNKRI
+253 LEQKRT
-261 QTEQVQKQQSALKEN
+261 QSEQVQQQQLALKEN
-276 LKALKADREVAQSEI
+276 LKELKAQREVAHSDI

-327 KEEAQQ
+327 KAEAQQ
-333 QMLREKIETL
+333 QMLREKIETVQ
-343 HAQKTAAQDEATAI
+343 AQKRYAQSEANQI
-357 TKQLNEAKERL
+357 TEQLHQAKERL
-368 AYLKDGADDRIEEL
+368 TYLKDGADDRIEEL

-397 NDVKTLESSIE
+397 NDVKTLESSVE
-408 KVNHQV
+408 KVTRQV
-414 QKNKK
+414 QKNKNE
-419 AHQEAADELASTE
+419 HQEAVKELTSTE
-432 EERTRKEAALS
+432 EKLARKEAELAEIQV
-443 DLRTELDELL
+443 ELDELL
-453 QEFKELK
+453 QEFKQLK
-460 TALAQ
+460 ASITQ
-465 KEDLL
+465 KEAKL
-470 AERANAI
+470 AEQADAI

-512 KNQAQL
+512 KNRRQL
-518 SGIVGTVADL
+518 SGVVGTVADL
-528 IHIQEQYLTAIDTSL
+528 IQIPEQYLTAIDTSL

-583 RTLNYNALQSAKAV
+583 RHINHNALQSAEAV
-597 TGFVGVGSDL
+597 AGFVGVGSDL
-607 IDYEQHVSQIIE
+607 IDYEKQVSQIIE
-619 NLLGHTFIAEDLKS
+619 NLLGNTLIAEDLKS
-633 ANDIAKAINYRYRVV
+633 ANKIAKAVNYRYRVV

-680 KDLQERQNVLEE
+680 EDLRERQNVLEE
-692 ALADKTSGDQSLKQ
+692 KLADKTSGDQSLKQ
-706 AHQKLNEKLDEIK
+706 EHQKLNEKTEKIK
-719 AIGEQKRYKEQD
+719 EIGEQKRYKEQD
-731 LTKDVELLQQASQ
+731 VAKDVKLLQDTTD
-744 RLNKQEKVLS
+744 RLRKQVKVLN
-754 YEQTELLT
+754 YEQTELLA
-762 EIKSL
+762 EAEMLKK
-767 EQSLTETKQ
+767 SLTETKQ
-776 QQRMISEQVEN
+776 QQIVISEQVES

-797 AQDDSEQIQDSL
+797 AQDDSEQIQETL

-815 LREQLSH
+815 LREQLSR
-822 HNETIASTSA
+822 HNEEVASTTA
-832 TLKNFQ
+832 TLKNFR
-838 QQLMASQEEADALK
+838 QQLVSSQEEEEALK

-857 FETGEELRSEDQLHE
+857 FETGEELLSEDQLQT
-872 QLQQQLALKEK
+872 QLQQQLAQKEE

-890 LKQAISAYETNLDD
+890 LKQAISAYEMNLDD
-904 LQTKLDDLQG
+904 LQTELDNLQE

-926 EVKLSRLDVNIDH
+926 DVKLSRLDVNIDH

-954 ARLHPNLELSFEQ
+954 ARLHPELELSFDQ
-967 ASTRVKNL
+967 ASARVKQL
-975 KQAIADLGHVNIDA
+975 KQAIATLGHVNIDA

-1033 EMFDQIKEQFSNVF
+1033 EMFDQIKEQFSYVF
-1047 PKMFKGGRAQLE
+1047 PKLFKGGRAQLE
-1059 LTDPNNLLETGVEI
+1059 LTDPDNLLETGVEI

-1123 ESNVFRFGKYLQS
+1123 ESNVYRFGKYLQS

-1169 SKLVSIQLEDALD
+1169 SKLVSIQLEEALD
-1182 LEEESKAQSEIE
+1182 LQEDFETQS

>member
-188 LDRVEDIL
+188 LDRIEDIL

-210 KRAEIYLEKREQLVE
+210 KRAEIYLEKREQLIE
-225 VDIGLTV
+225 VDTGLTV

-247 HMNQIK
+247 DMKQIESS
-253 LDLKNKRI
+253 LEQKRT
-261 QTEQVQKQQSALKEN
+261 QSEQVQQQQLALKEN
-276 LKALKADREVAQSEI
+276 LKELKAQREVAHSDI

-312 KHKEA
+312 KHKEV

-327 KEEAQQ
+327 KEETQQ
-333 QMLREKIETL
+333 QMLREKIETVQ
-343 HAQKTAAQDEATAI
+343 AQKRRAQSEANKI
-357 TKQLNEAKERL
+357 TEQLHQAKERL
-368 AYLKDGADDRIEEL
+368 TYLKDGADDRIEEL

-397 NDVKTLESSIE
+397 NDVKTLESSVE
-408 KVNHQV
+408 KVTRQV
-414 QKNKK
+414 QKNKNE
-419 AHQEAADELASTE
+419 HQEAVKELTSTE
-432 EERTRKEAALS
+432 EKLARKEAELAEIQV
-443 DLRTELDELL
+443 ELDELL
-453 QEFKELK
+453 QEFKQLK
-460 TALAQ
+460 ASITQ
-465 KEDLL
+465 KEAKL
-470 AERANAI
+470 AEQADAI

-512 KNQAQL
+512 KNRRQL
-518 SGIVGTVADL
+518 SGVVGTVADL
-528 IHIQEQYLTAIDTSL
+528 IQIPEQYLTAIDTSL

-583 RTLNYNALQSAKAV
+583 RHINHNALQSAEAV
-597 TGFVGVGSDL
+597 AGFVGVGSDL
-607 IDYEQHVSQIIE
+607 IDYEQQVSQIIE
-619 NLLGHTFIAEDLKS
+619 NLLGNTLIAADLKS
-633 ANDIAKAINYRYRVV
+633 ANKIAKAVNYRYRVV

-680 KDLQERQNVLEE
+680 EDLRERQNVLEE
-692 ALADKTSGDQSLKQ
+692 KLADKTSGDQSLKQ
-706 AHQKLNEKLDEIK
+706 EHQKLNEKAEKIK
-719 AIGEQKRYKEQD
+719 EIGEQKRYKEQD
-731 LTKDVELLQQASQ
+731 VAKDVKLLQDTTD
-744 RLNKQEKVLS
+744 RLRKQVKVLN
-754 YEQTELLT
+754 YEQTELLA
-762 EIKSL
+762 EAEMLKK
-767 EQSLTETKQ
+767 SLTETKQ
-776 QQRMISEQVEN
+776 QQVVISEQVDS

-797 AQDDSEQIQDSL
+797 AQDDSEQIQETL

-815 LREQLSH
+815 LREQLSR
-822 HNETIASTSA
+822 HNEEVASTTA
-832 TLKNFQ
+832 TLKNFR
-838 QQLMASQEEADALK
+838 QQLVSSQEEEEALK

-857 FETGEELRSEDQLHE
+857 FETGEELLSEDQLQT
-872 QLQQQLALKEK
+872 QLQQQLAQKEE

-904 LQTKLDDLQG
+904 LQTEFDSLQEV
-914 AVDKL
+914 VDKL

-926 EVKLSRLDVNIDH
+926 DVKLSRLDVNIDH
-939 QLAHLAEEYQVSYED
+939 QLTHLAEEYQVSYED
-954 ARLHPNLELSFEQ
+954 ARLHPELELSFDQ
-967 ASTRVKNL
+967 ASARVKQL
-975 KQAIADLGHVNIDA
+975 KQAIATLGHVNIDA

-1033 EMFDQIKEQFSNVF
+1033 EMFDQIKEQFSYVF
-1047 PKMFKGGRAQLE
+1047 PKLFKGGRAQLE
-1059 LTDPNNLLETGVEI
+1059 LTDPDNLLETGVEI

-1123 ESNVFRFGKYLQS
+1123 ESNVYRFGKYLQS

-1169 SKLVSIQLEDALD
+1169 SKLVSIQLEEALD
-1182 LEEESKAQSEIE
+1182 LQEDSETQS

>member
-91 LPIEADEVSISR
+91 LSIEADEVSISR

-225 VDIGLTV
+225 VDTGLTV

-247 HMNQIK
+247 DMKQIESG
-253 LDLKNKRI
+253 LEQKRT
-261 QTEQVQKQQSALKEN
+261 QSEQVQQQQLALKEN
-276 LKALKADREVAQSEI
+276 LKELKAQREVAHSDI

-327 KEEAQQ
+327 KAEAQQ
-333 QMLREKIETL
+333 QMLREKIETVQ
-343 HAQKTAAQDEATAI
+343 AQKRYAQSEANQI
-357 TKQLNEAKERL
+357 TEQLHQAKERL
-368 AYLKDGADDRIEEL
+368 TYLKDGADDRIEEL

-397 NDVKTLESSIE
+397 NDVKTLESSVE
-408 KVNHQV
+408 KVTRQV
-414 QKNKK
+414 QKNKNE
-419 AHQEAADELASTE
+419 HQEAVKELTSTE
-432 EERTRKEAALS
+432 EKLARKEAELAEIQV
-443 DLRTELDELL
+443 ELDELL
-453 QEFKELK
+453 QEFKQLK
-460 TALAQ
+460 ASITQ
-465 KEDLL
+465 KEAKL
-470 AERANAI
+470 AEQADAI

-512 KNQAQL
+512 KNRRQL
-518 SGIVGTVADL
+518 SGVVGTVADL
-528 IHIQEQYLTAIDTSL
+528 IQIPEQYLTAIDTSL

-583 RTLNYNALQSAKAV
+583 RHINHNALQSAEAV
-597 TGFVGVGSDL
+597 AGFVGVGSDL
-607 IDYEQHVSQIIE
+607 IDYEKQVSQIIE
-619 NLLGHTFIAEDLKS
+619 NLLGNTLIAEDLKS
-633 ANDIAKAINYRYRVV
+633 ANKIAKAVNYRYRVV

-680 KDLQERQNVLEE
+680 EDLRERQNVLEE
-692 ALADKTSGDQSLKQ
+692 KLADKTSGDQSLKQ
-706 AHQKLNEKLDEIK
+706 EHQKLNEKTEKIK
-719 AIGEQKRYKEQD
+719 EIGEQKRYKEQD
-731 LTKDVELLQQASQ
+731 VAKDVKLLQDTTD
-744 RLNKQEKVLS
+744 RLRKQVKVLN
-754 YEQTELLT
+754 YEQTELLA
-762 EIKSL
+762 EAEMLKK
-767 EQSLTETKQ
+767 SLTETKQ
-776 QQRMISEQVEN
+776 QQIVISEQVES

-797 AQDDSEQIQDSL
+797 AQDDSEQIQETL

-815 LREQLSH
+815 LREQLSR
-822 HNETIASTSA
+822 HNEEVASTTA
-832 TLKNFQ
+832 TLKNFR
-838 QQLMASQEEADALK
+838 QQLVSSQEEEEALK

-857 FETGEELRSEDQLHE
+857 FETGEELLSEDQLQT
-872 QLQQQLALKEK
+872 QLQQQLAQKEE

-890 LKQAISAYETNLDD
+890 LKQAISAYEMNLDD
-904 LQTKLDDLQG
+904 LQTELDNLQE

-926 EVKLSRLDVNIDH
+926 DVKLSRLDVNIDH

-954 ARLHPNLELSFEQ
+954 ARLHPELELSFDQ
-967 ASTRVKNL
+967 ASARVKQL
-975 KQAIADLGHVNIDA
+975 KQAIATLGHVNIDA

-1033 EMFDQIKEQFSNVF
+1033 EMFDQIKEQFSYVF
-1047 PKMFKGGRAQLE
+1047 PKLFKGGRAQLE
-1059 LTDPNNLLETGVEI
+1059 LTDPDNLLETGVEI

-1123 ESNVFRFGKYLQS
+1123 ESNVYRFGKYLQS

-1169 SKLVSIQLEDALD
+1169 SKLVSIQLEEALD
-1182 LEEESKAQSEIE
+1182 LQEDSETQS

>member
-225 VDIGLTV
+225 VDTGLTV

-247 HMNQIK
+247 DMKQIESG
-253 LDLKNKRI
+253 LEQKRT
-261 QTEQVQKQQSALKEN
+261 QSEQVQQQQLALKEN
-276 LKALKADREVAQSEI
+276 LKELKAQREVAHSDI

-327 KEEAQQ
+327 KAEAQQ
-333 QMLREKIETL
+333 QMLREKIETVQ
-343 HAQKTAAQDEATAI
+343 AQKRYAQSEANQI
-357 TKQLNEAKERL
+357 TEQLHQAKERL
-368 AYLKDGADDRIEEL
+368 TYLKDGADDRIEEL

-397 NDVKTLESSIE
+397 NDVKTLESSVE
-408 KVNHQV
+408 KVTRQV
-414 QKNKK
+414 QKNKNE
-419 AHQEAADELASTE
+419 HQEAVKELTSTE
-432 EERTRKEAALS
+432 EKLARKEAELAEIQV
-443 DLRTELDELL
+443 ELDELL
-453 QEFKELK
+453 QEFKQLK
-460 TALAQ
+460 ASITQ
-465 KEDLL
+465 KEAKL
-470 AERANAI
+470 AEQADAI

-512 KNQAQL
+512 KNRRQL
-518 SGIVGTVADL
+518 SGVVGTVADL
-528 IHIQEQYLTAIDTSL
+528 IQIPEQYLTAIDTSL

-583 RTLNYNALQSAKAV
+583 RHINHNALQSAEAV
-597 TGFVGVGSDL
+597 AGFVGVGSDL
-607 IDYEQHVSQIIE
+607 IDYEKQVSQIIE
-619 NLLGHTFIAEDLKS
+619 NLLGNTLIAEDLKS
-633 ANDIAKAINYRYRVV
+633 ANKIAKAVNYRYRVV

-680 KDLQERQNVLEE
+680 EDLRERQNVLEE
-692 ALADKTSGDQSLKQ
+692 KLADKTSGDQSLKQ
-706 AHQKLNEKLDEIK
+706 EHQKLNEKTEKIK
-719 AIGEQKRYKEQD
+719 EIGEQKRYKEQD
-731 LTKDVELLQQASQ
+731 VAKDVKLLQDTTD
-744 RLNKQEKVLS
+744 RLRKQVKVLN
-754 YEQTELLT
+754 YEQTELLA
-762 EIKSL
+762 EAEMLKK
-767 EQSLTETKQ
+767 SLTETKQ
-776 QQRMISEQVEN
+776 QQIVISEQVES

-797 AQDDSEQIQDSL
+797 AQDDSEQIQETL

-815 LREQLSH
+815 LREQLSR
-822 HNETIASTSA
+822 HNEEVASTTA
-832 TLKNFQ
+832 TLKNFR
-838 QQLMASQEEADALK
+838 QQLVSSQEEEEALK

-857 FETGEELRSEDQLHE
+857 FETGEELLSEDQLQT
-872 QLQQQLALKEK
+872 QLQQQLAQKEE

-890 LKQAISAYETNLDD
+890 LKQAISAYEMNLDD
-904 LQTKLDDLQG
+904 LQTELDNLQE

-926 EVKLSRLDVNIDH
+926 DVKLSRLDVNIDH

-954 ARLHPNLELSFEQ
+954 ARLHPELELSFDQ
-967 ASTRVKNL
+967 ASARVKQL
-975 KQAIADLGHVNIDA
+975 KQAIATLGHVNIDA

-1033 EMFDQIKEQFSNVF
+1033 EMFDQIKEQFSYVF
-1047 PKMFKGGRAQLE
+1047 PKLFKGGRAQLE
-1059 LTDPNNLLETGVEI
+1059 LTDPDNLLETGVEI

-1123 ESNVFRFGKYLQS
+1123 ESNVYRFGKYLQS

-1169 SKLVSIQLEDALD
+1169 SKLVSIQLEEALD
-1182 LEEESKAQSEIE
+1182 LQEDFETQS

>member
-91 LPIEADEVSISR
+91 LPIEAEEVSISR

-225 VDIGLTV
+225 VDTGLTV

-247 HMNQIK
+247 DMKQIESG
-253 LDLKNKRI
+253 LEQKRT
-261 QTEQVQKQQSALKEN
+261 QSEQVQQQQLALKEN
-276 LKALKADREVAQSEI
+276 LKELKDQREVAHSDI

-333 QMLREKIETL
+333 QVLREKIETVQ
-343 HAQKTAAQDEATAI
+343 AQKRYAQSEANQI
-357 TKQLNEAKERL
+357 TEQLHQAKERL
-368 AYLKDGADDRIEEL
+368 TYLKDGADDRIEEL

-397 NDVKTLESSIE
+397 NDVKTLESSVE
-408 KVNHQV
+408 KVTRQV
-414 QKNKK
+414 QKNKNE
-419 AHQEAADELASTE
+419 HQEAVKELTSTE
-432 EERTRKEAALS
+432 EKLARKEAELAEIQV
-443 DLRTELDELL
+443 ELDELL
-453 QEFKELK
+453 QEFKQLK
-460 TALAQ
+460 ASITQ
-465 KEDLL
+465 KEAKL
-470 AERANAI
+470 AEQADAI

-512 KNQAQL
+512 KNRRQL
-518 SGIVGTVADL
+518 SGVVGTVADL
-528 IHIQEQYLTAIDTSL
+528 IQIPEQYLTAIDTSL

-583 RTLNYNALQSAKAV
+583 RHINHNALQSAEAV
-597 TGFVGVGSDL
+597 AGFVGVGSDL
-607 IDYEQHVSQIIE
+607 IDYEQQVSQIIE
-619 NLLGHTFIAEDLKS
+619 NLLGNTLIAEDLKS
-633 ANDIAKAINYRYRVV
+633 ANKIAKAVNYRYRVV

-680 KDLQERQNVLEE
+680 EDLRERQNVLEE
-692 ALADKTSGDQSLKQ
+692 KLADKTSGDKSLKQ
-706 AHQKLNEKLDEIK
+706 EHQKLNEKAEKIK
-719 AIGEQKRYKEQD
+719 EIGEQKRYKEQD
-731 LTKDVELLQQASQ
+731 VAKDVKLLRDTTD
-744 RLNKQEKVLS
+744 RLRKQVKVLN
-754 YEQTELLT
+754 YEQTELLA
-762 EIKSL
+762 EAEMLKK
-767 EQSLTETKQ
+767 SLTETKQ
-776 QQRMISEQVEN
+776 QQVVISEQVES

-797 AQDDSEQIQDSL
+797 AQDDSEQIQETL
-809 LAEMET
+809 LTKMET
-815 LREQLSH
+815 LREQLSR
-822 HNETIASTSA
+822 HNEEVASTTA
-832 TLKNFQ
+832 TLKNFR
-838 QQLMASQEEADALK
+838 QQLVSSQEEEEALK

-857 FETGEELRSEDQLHE
+857 FETGEELLSEDQLQT
-872 QLQQQLALKEK
+872 QLQQQLAQKEE

-890 LKQAISAYETNLDD
+890 LKQAISVYETNLDD
-904 LQTKLDDLQG
+904 LQTELDNLQE

-926 EVKLSRLDVNIDH
+926 DVKLSRLDVNIDH

-954 ARLHPNLELSFEQ
+954 ARLHPELELNFDQ
-967 ASTRVKNL
+967 ASARVKQL
-975 KQAIADLGHVNIDA
+975 KQAIATLGHVNIDA

-1033 EMFDQIKEQFSNVF
+1033 EMFDQIKEQFSYVF
-1047 PKMFKGGRAQLE
+1047 PKLFKGGRAQLE
-1059 LTDPNNLLETGVEI
+1059 LTDPDNLLETGVEI

-1123 ESNVFRFGKYLQS
+1123 ESNVYRFGKYLHS

-1169 SKLVSIQLEDALD
+1169 SKLVSIQLEEALD
-1182 LEEESKAQSEIE
+1182 LQEDFETQS

>member
-225 VDIGLTV
+225 VDTGLTV

-247 HMNQIK
+247 DMKQIESG
-253 LDLKNKRI
+253 LEQKRT
-261 QTEQVQKQQSALKEN
+261 QSEQVQQQQLALKEN
-276 LKALKADREVAQSEI
+276 LKELKAQREVAHSDI

-317 FLNEKQASIA
+317 FLNEKQVSIA

-333 QMLREKIETL
+333 QVLREKIETVQ
-343 HAQKTAAQDEATAI
+343 AQKRRAQSEANKI
-357 TKQLNEAKERL
+357 TEQLYQAKERL
-368 AYLKDGADDRIEEL
+368 TYLKDGADDRIEEL

-397 NDVKTLESSIE
+397 NDVKTLESSVE
-408 KVNHQV
+408 KVTRQV
-414 QKNKK
+414 QKNKNE
-419 AHQEAADELASTE
+419 HQEAAKELTSTE
-432 EERTRKEAALS
+432 EKLARKEAELAKIQV
-443 DLRTELDELL
+443 ELDELL
-453 QEFKELK
+453 QEFKQLK
-460 TALAQ
+460 ASITQ
-465 KEDLL
+465 KEAKL
-470 AERANAI
+470 AEQADAI

-512 KNQAQL
+512 KNRRQL
-518 SGIVGTVADL
+518 SGVVGTVADL
-528 IHIQEQYLTAIDTSL
+528 IQIPEQYLTAIDTSL

-583 RTLNYNALQSAKAV
+583 RHINHNALQSAEAV
-597 TGFVGVGSDL
+597 AGFVGVGSDL
-607 IDYEQHVSQIIE
+607 IDYEQQVSQIIE
-619 NLLGHTFIAEDLKS
+619 NLLGNTLIAEDLKS
-633 ANDIAKAINYRYRVV
+633 ANKIAKAVNYRYRVV

-680 KDLQERQNVLEE
+680 EDLRERQNVLEE
-692 ALADKTSGDQSLKQ
+692 KLVDKTSGDQSLKQ
-706 AHQKLNEKLDEIK
+706 EHQKLNEKAEKIK
-719 AIGEQKRYKEQD
+719 EIGEQKRYKEQD
-731 LTKDVELLQQASQ
+731 VAKDVKLLQDTTD
-744 RLNKQEKVLS
+744 RLRKQVKVLN
-754 YEQTELLT
+754 YEQTELLA
-762 EIKSL
+762 EAEMLKK
-767 EQSLTETKQ
+767 SLTETKQ
-776 QQRMISEQVEN
+776 QQIVISEQVES

-797 AQDDSEQIQDSL
+797 AQDDSEQIQETL
-809 LAEMET
+809 LAKMET
-815 LREQLSH
+815 LREQLSR
-822 HNETIASTSA
+822 HNEEVASTTA
-832 TLKNFQ
+832 TLKNFR
-838 QQLMASQEEADALK
+838 QQLVSSQEEEEDLK

-857 FETGEELRSEDQLHE
+857 FETGEELLSEDQLQT
-872 QLQQQLALKEK
+872 QLQQQFAQKEE

-904 LQTKLDDLQG
+904 LQTELDNLQE

-926 EVKLSRLDVNIDH
+926 DVKLSRLDVNIDH

-954 ARLHPNLELSFEQ
+954 ARLHPELELSFDQ
-967 ASTRVKNL
+967 ASARVKQL
-975 KQAIADLGHVNIDA
+975 KQAITTLGHVNIDA

-1033 EMFDQIKEQFSNVF
+1033 EMFDQIKEQFSYVF
-1047 PKMFKGGRAQLE
+1047 PKLFKGGRAQLE
-1059 LTDPNNLLETGVEI
+1059 LTDPDNLLETGVEI

-1123 ESNVFRFGKYLQS
+1123 ESNVYRFGKYLQS

-1169 SKLVSIQLEDALD
+1169 SKLVSIQLEEALD
-1182 LEEESKAQSEIE
+1182 LQEDFEMQS

>member
-67 SGTNERKAMNQ
+67 SGTNDRKAMNQ

-225 VDIGLTV
+225 VDTGLTV

-247 HMNQIK
+247 DMKQIESS
-253 LDLKNKRI
+253 LEQKRT
-261 QTEQVQKQQSALKEN
+261 QSEQVQQQQLASKEN
-276 LKALKADREVAQSEI
+276 LKELKAQREVAHSDI

-333 QMLREKIETL
+333 QMLREKIETVQDQKRYAQSEANQITEQL
-343 HAQKTAAQDEATAI
+343 HQ
-357 TKQLNEAKERL
+357 AKERL
-368 AYLKDGADDRIEEL
+368 TYLKDGADDRIEEL

-397 NDVKTLESSIE
+397 NDVKTLESSVE
-408 KVNHQV
+408 KVTRQV
-414 QKNKK
+414 QKNKNE
-419 AHQEAADELASTE
+419 HQEAVKELTSTE
-432 EERTRKEAALS
+432 EKLARKEAELAEIQV
-443 DLRTELDELL
+443 ELDELL
-453 QEFKELK
+453 QEFKQLK
-460 TALAQ
+460 ASITQ
-465 KEDLL
+465 KEAKL
-470 AERANAI
+470 AEQADAI

-512 KNQAQL
+512 KNRRQL
-518 SGIVGTVADL
+518 SGVVGTVADL
-528 IHIQEQYLTAIDTSL
+528 IQIPEQYLTAIDTSL

-583 RTLNYNALQSAKAV
+583 RHINHNALQAAEAV
-597 TGFVGVGSDL
+597 AGFVGVGSDL
-607 IDYEQHVSQIIE
+607 IDYEQQVSQIIE
-619 NLLGHTFIAEDLKS
+619 NLLGNTLIAEDLKS
-633 ANDIAKAINYRYRVV
+633 ANKIAKAVNYRYRVV

-680 KDLQERQNVLEE
+680 EDLRERQNILEE
-692 ALADKTSGDQSLKQ
+692 KLADKTSGDQSLKQ
-706 AHQKLNEKLDEIK
+706 EHQKLNEKAEKIK
-719 AIGEQKRYKEQD
+719 EIGEQKRYKEQD
-731 LTKDVELLQQASQ
+731 VAKDVKLLQDTTD
-744 RLNKQEKVLS
+744 RLSKQVKVLN
-754 YEQTELLT
+754 YEQTELLA
-762 EIKSL
+762 EAEMLKK
-767 EQSLTETKQ
+767 SLTETKQ
-776 QQRMISEQVEN
+776 QQVVISEQVDS

-797 AQDDSEQIQDSL
+797 AQDDSEQIQETL

-815 LREQLSH
+815 LREQLSR
-822 HNETIASTSA
+822 HNEEVASTTA
-832 TLKNFQ
+832 TLKNFR
-838 QQLMASQEEADALK
+838 QQLVSSQEEEEVLK

-857 FETGEELRSEDQLHE
+857 FETGEELLSEDQLQT
-872 QLQQQLALKEK
+872 QLQQQLAQKEE

-904 LQTKLDDLQG
+904 LQTELDNLQE

-926 EVKLSRLDVNIDH
+926 DVKLSRLDVNIDH

-954 ARLHPNLELSFEQ
+954 ARLHPELELSFDQ
-967 ASTRVKNL
+967 ASARVKQL
-975 KQAIADLGHVNIDA
+975 KQAIATLGHVNIDA

-1033 EMFDQIKEQFSNVF
+1033 EMFDQIKEQFSYVF
-1047 PKMFKGGRAQLE
+1047 PKLFKGGRAQLE
-1059 LTDPNNLLETGVEI
+1059 LTDPDNLLETGVEI

-1123 ESNVFRFGKYLQS
+1123 ESNVYRFGKYLQS

-1169 SKLVSIQLEDALD
+1169 SKLVSIQLEEALD
-1182 LEEESKAQSEIE
+1182 LQEDFETQS

>member
-225 VDIGLTV
+225 VDTGLTV

-247 HMNQIK
+247 DMKQIESG
-253 LDLKNKRI
+253 LEQKRT
-261 QTEQVQKQQSALKEN
+261 QSEQVQQQQLVLKEN
-276 LKALKADREVAQSEI
+276 LKELKAQREVAHSDI

-327 KEEAQQ
+327 KEETQQ
-333 QMLREKIETL
+333 QVLREKIETVQDQKR
-343 HAQKTAAQDEATAI
+343 HAQSEANKI
-357 TKQLNEAKERL
+357 TEQLHQAKERL
-368 AYLKDGADDRIEEL
+368 TYLKDGADDRIEEL

-397 NDVKTLESSIE
+397 NDVKTLESSVE
-408 KVNHQV
+408 KVNRQV
-414 QKNKK
+414 QKNKNE
-419 AHQEAADELASTE
+419 HQEAIKELTSTE
-432 EERTRKEAALS
+432 EKLARKEAELAEIQV
-443 DLRTELDELL
+443 ELDELL
-453 QEFKELK
+453 QEFKQLK
-460 TALAQ
+460 ASITQ
-465 KEDLL
+465 KEAKL
-470 AERANAI
+470 AEQADAI

-512 KNQAQL
+512 KNRRQL
-518 SGIVGTVADL
+518 SGVVGTVADL
-528 IHIQEQYLTAIDTSL
+528 IQIPEQYLTAIDTSL

-583 RTLNYNALQSAKAV
+583 RHINHNALQSAEAV
-597 TGFVGVGSDL
+597 AGFVGVGSDL
-607 IDYEQHVSQIIE
+607 IDYEQQVSQIIE
-619 NLLGHTFIAEDLKS
+619 NLLGNTLIAEDLKS
-633 ANDIAKAINYRYRVV
+633 ANKIAKAVNYRYRVV

-680 KDLQERQNVLEE
+680 EDLRERQNVLEE
-692 ALADKTSGDQSLKQ
+692 KLADKTFGDQSLKQ
-706 AHQKLNEKLDEIK
+706 EHQKLNEKAEKIK
-719 AIGEQKRYKEQD
+719 EIGEQKRYKEQD
-731 LTKDVELLQQASQ
+731 VAKDVKLLQDTTD
-744 RLNKQEKVLS
+744 RLSKQVKVLN
-754 YEQTELLT
+754 YEQTELLA
-762 EIKSL
+762 EAEMLKK
-767 EQSLTETKQ
+767 SLTETKQ
-776 QQRMISEQVEN
+776 QQVVISEQVDS

-797 AQDDSEQIQDSL
+797 AQDDSEQIQETL
-809 LAEMET
+809 LAKMET
-815 LREQLSH
+815 LREQLSR
-822 HNETIASTSA
+822 HNEEVASTTA
-832 TLKNFQ
+832 TLKNFR
-838 QQLMASQEEADALK
+838 QQLVSSQEEEEALK

-857 FETGEELRSEDQLHE
+857 FETGEELLSEDQLQT
-872 QLQQQLALKEK
+872 QLQQQLAQKEE

-904 LQTKLDDLQG
+904 LQTELDNLQE

-926 EVKLSRLDVNIDH
+926 DVKLSRLDVNIDH

-954 ARLHPNLELSFEQ
+954 ARLHPELELNFDQ
-967 ASTRVKNL
+967 ASARVKQL
-975 KQAIADLGHVNIDA
+975 KQAIATLGHVNIDA

-1033 EMFDQIKEQFSNVF
+1033 EMFDQIKEQFSYVF
-1047 PKMFKGGRAQLE
+1047 PKLFKGGRAQLE
-1059 LTDPNNLLETGVEI
+1059 LTDPDNLLETGVEI

-1123 ESNVFRFGKYLQS
+1123 ESNVYRFGKYLQS

-1169 SKLVSIQLEDALD
+1169 SKLVSIQLEEALD
-1182 LEEESKAQSEIE
+1182 LQEDFETQS

>member
-210 KRAEIYLEKREQLVE
+210 KRAEIYLEKREQLIK
-225 VDIGLTV
+225 VDTGLTV

-247 HMNQIK
+247 DMKQIESG
-253 LDLKNKRI
+253 LEQKRT
-261 QTEQVQKQQSALKEN
+261 QSEQVQQQQLALKEN
-276 LKALKADREVAQSEI
+276 LKELKAQREVAHSDI

-327 KEEAQQ
+327 KEETQQ
-333 QMLREKIETL
+333 QVLREKIETVQAQKR
-343 HAQKTAAQDEATAI
+343 HAQSEANKI
-357 TKQLNEAKERL
+357 TEQLYQAKERL
-368 AYLKDGADDRIEEL
+368 TYLKDGADDRIEEL

-397 NDVKTLESSIE
+397 NDVKTLESSVE
-408 KVNHQV
+408 KVNRQV
-414 QKNKK
+414 QKNKNE
-419 AHQEAADELASTE
+419 HQEAVKELTSTE
-432 EERTRKEAALS
+432 EKLARKEAELAEIQV
-443 DLRTELDELL
+443 ELDELL
-453 QEFKELK
+453 QEFKQLK
-460 TALAQ
+460 ASISQ
-465 KEDLL
+465 KEAEL
-470 AERANAI
+470 AEQADAI

-512 KNQAQL
+512 KNRRQL
-518 SGIVGTVADL
+518 SGVVGTVADL
-528 IHIQEQYLTAIDTSL
+528 IQIPEQYLTAIDTSL

-583 RTLNYNALQSAKAV
+583 RHINHNALQSAEAV
-597 TGFVGVGSDL
+597 AGFVGVGSDL
-607 IDYEQHVSQIIE
+607 IDYEQQVSQIIE
-619 NLLGHTFIAEDLKS
+619 NLLGNTLIAEDLKS
-633 ANDIAKAINYRYRVV
+633 ANKIAKAVNYRYRVV

-680 KDLQERQNVLEE
+680 EDLRERQNVLEE
-692 ALADKTSGDQSLKQ
+692 KLADKTSGDQSLKQ
-706 AHQKLNEKLDEIK
+706 EHQKLNEKAEKIK
-719 AIGEQKRYKEQD
+719 EIGEQKRYKEQD
-731 LTKDVELLQQASQ
+731 VAKDVKLLQDTTD
-744 RLNKQEKVLS
+744 RLRKQVKVLN
-754 YEQTELLT
+754 YEQTELLA
-762 EIKSL
+762 EAEMLKK
-767 EQSLTETKQ
+767 SLTETKQ
-776 QQRMISEQVEN
+776 QQIVISEQVES

-797 AQDDSEQIQDSL
+797 AQDDSEQIQETL
-809 LAEMET
+809 LAKMET
-815 LREQLSH
+815 LREQLSG
-822 HNETIASTSA
+822 HNEEVASTTA
-832 TLKNFQ
+832 TLKNFR
-838 QQLMASQEEADALK
+838 QQLVSSQEEGEALK

-857 FETGEELRSEDQLHE
+857 FETGEELLSEDQLQT
-872 QLQQQLALKEK
+872 QLQQQLAQKEE
-883 KQAQEKD
+883 KQAHEKD

-904 LQTKLDDLQG
+904 LQTELDNLQE

-926 EVKLSRLDVNIDH
+926 DVKLSRLDVNIDH

-954 ARLHPNLELSFEQ
+954 ARLHPELELSFDQ
-967 ASTRVKNL
+967 ASARVKQL
-975 KQAIADLGHVNIDA
+975 KQAIATLGHVNIDA

-1033 EMFDQIKEQFSNVF
+1033 EMFDQIKEQFSYVF
-1047 PKMFKGGRAQLE
+1047 PKLFKGGRAQLE
-1059 LTDPNNLLETGVEI
+1059 LTDPDNLLETGVEI

-1123 ESNVFRFGKYLQS
+1123 ESNVYRFGKYLQS

-1169 SKLVSIQLEDALD
+1169 SKLVSIQLEEALD
-1182 LEEESKAQSEIE
+1182 LQEDSETQT

>member
-225 VDIGLTV
+225 VDTGLTV

-247 HMNQIK
+247 DMKQIESG
-253 LDLKNKRI
+253 LEQKRT
-261 QTEQVQKQQSALKEN
+261 QSEQVQQQQLALKEN
-276 LKALKADREVAQSEI
+276 LKELKAQREVANSDI

-327 KEEAQQ
+327 KAEAQQ
-333 QMLREKIETL
+333 QMLREKIETVQ
-343 HAQKTAAQDEATAI
+343 AQKRYAQSEANQI
-357 TKQLNEAKERL
+357 TEQLHQAKERL
-368 AYLKDGADDRIEEL
+368 TYLKDGADDRIEEL

-397 NDVKTLESSIE
+397 NDVKTLESSVE
-408 KVNHQV
+408 KVTRQV
-414 QKNKK
+414 QKNKNE
-419 AHQEAADELASTE
+419 HQEAVKELTSTE
-432 EERTRKEAALS
+432 EKLARKEAELAEIQV
-443 DLRTELDELL
+443 ELDELL
-453 QEFKELK
+453 QEFKQLK
-460 TALAQ
+460 ASIAQ
-465 KEDLL
+465 KEAKL
-470 AERANAI
+470 AEQADAI

-512 KNQAQL
+512 KNRRQL
-518 SGIVGTVADL
+518 SGVVGTVADL
-528 IHIQEQYLTAIDTSL
+528 IQIPEQYLTAIDTSL

-583 RTLNYNALQSAKAV
+583 RHINHNALQSAEAV
-597 TGFVGVGSDL
+597 AGFVGVGSDL
-607 IDYEQHVSQIIE
+607 IDYEQQVSQIIE
-619 NLLGHTFIAEDLKS
+619 NLLGNTLIAEDLKS
-633 ANDIAKAINYRYRVV
+633 ANKIAKAVNYRYRVV

-680 KDLQERQNVLEE
+680 EDLRERQNVLEE
-692 ALADKTSGDQSLKQ
+692 KLADKTSGDQSLKQ
-706 AHQKLNEKLDEIK
+706 EHQKLNEKAEKIK
-719 AIGEQKRYKEQD
+719 EIGEQKRYKEQD
-731 LTKDVELLQQASQ
+731 VAKDVKLLQDTTD
-744 RLNKQEKVLS
+744 RLRKQVKVLN
-754 YEQTELLT
+754 YEQTELLA
-762 EIKSL
+762 EAEMLKK
-767 EQSLTETKQ
+767 SLTETKQ
-776 QQRMISEQVEN
+776 QQVVISEQVDS

-797 AQDDSEQIQDSL
+797 AQDDSEQIQETL
-809 LAEMET
+809 LAKMET
-815 LREQLSH
+815 LREQLSG
-822 HNETIASTSA
+822 HNEEVASTTA
-832 TLKNFQ
+832 TLKNFR
-838 QQLMASQEEADALK
+838 QQLVSSQEEGEALK

-857 FETGEELRSEDQLHE
+857 FETGEELLSEDQLQT
-872 QLQQQLALKEK
+872 QLQQQLAQKEE
-883 KQAQEKD
+883 KQAHEKD

-904 LQTKLDDLQG
+904 LQTELDNLQE

-926 EVKLSRLDVNIDH
+926 DVKLSRLDVNIDH

-954 ARLHPNLELSFEQ
+954 ARLHPELELSFDQ
-967 ASTRVKNL
+967 ASARVKQL
-975 KQAIADLGHVNIDA
+975 KQAIATLGHVNIDA

-1033 EMFDQIKEQFSNVF
+1033 EMFDQIKEQFSYVF
-1047 PKMFKGGRAQLE
+1047 PKLFKGGRAQLE
-1059 LTDPNNLLETGVEI
+1059 LTDPDNLLETGVEI

-1123 ESNVFRFGKYLQS
+1123 ESNVYRFGKYLQS

-1182 LEEESKAQSEIE
+1182 LQEDFETQS

>member
-133 LGKESFSV
+133 LGKESFSI

-225 VDIGLTV
+225 VDTGLTV

-247 HMNQIK
+247 DMKQIESG
-253 LDLKNKRI
+253 LEQKRI
-261 QTEQVQKQQSALKEN
+261 QSEQVQQQQLALKEN
-276 LKALKADREVAQSEI
+276 LKELKAQREVAHSDI

-312 KHKEA
+312 KHKEV

-333 QMLREKIETL
+333 QVLREKIETVQ
-343 HAQKTAAQDEATAI
+343 AQKRYAQSEADKI
-357 TKQLNEAKERL
+357 TKQLHQAKERL
-368 AYLKDGADDRIEEL
+368 TYLKDGADDRIEEL

-397 NDVKTLESSIE
+397 NDVKTLESSVE
-408 KVNHQV
+408 KVTRQV
-414 QKNKK
+414 QKNKNE
-419 AHQEAADELASTE
+419 HQEAVKELTSTE
-432 EERTRKEAALS
+432 EKLARKEAELAEIQV
-443 DLRTELDELL
+443 ELDELL
-453 QEFKELK
+453 QEFKQLK
-460 TALAQ
+460 ASITQ
-465 KEDLL
+465 KEAVL
-470 AERANAI
+470 AEQAGAI

-512 KNQAQL
+512 KNRRQL
-518 SGIVGTVADL
+518 SGVVGTVADL
-528 IHIQEQYLTAIDTSL
+528 IQIPEQYLTAIDTSL

-583 RTLNYNALQSAKAV
+583 RHINHNALQSAEAV
-597 TGFVGVGSDL
+597 AGFVGVGSDL
-607 IDYEQHVSQIIE
+607 INYEQQVSQIIE
-619 NLLGHTFIAEDLKS
+619 NLLGNTLIAEDLKS
-633 ANDIAKAINYRYRVV
+633 ANKIAKAVNYRYRVV

-680 KDLQERQNVLEE
+680 EDLRERQNVLEE
-692 ALADKTSGDQSLKQ
+692 KLADKTSGDQSLKQ
-706 AHQKLNEKLDEIK
+706 EHQKLNEKAEKIK
-719 AIGEQKRYKEQD
+719 EIGEQKRYKEQD
-731 LTKDVELLQQASQ
+731 VAKDVKLLQDTTD
-744 RLNKQEKVLS
+744 RLRKQVKVLN
-754 YEQTELLT
+754 YEQTELLA
-762 EIKSL
+762 EAEMLKK
-767 EQSLTETKQ
+767 SLTETKQ
-776 QQRMISEQVEN
+776 QQIVISEQVESVN
-787 VDEELTALKS
+787 EELTALKS
-797 AQDDSEQIQDSL
+797 AQDDSEQILETL
-809 LAEMET
+809 LADMEI
-815 LREQLSH
+815 LREQLSRY
-822 HNETIASTSA
+822 NEEIASTTA
-832 TLKNFQ
+832 TLKNFR
-838 QQLMASQEEADALK
+838 QQLASSQEEEEALK

-857 FETGEELRSEDQLHE
+857 FETGEELLSENHLQT
-872 QLQQQLALKEK
+872 QLQQQLAQKEE

-890 LKQAISAYETNLDD
+890 LKQAISAYETNSDD
-904 LQTKLDDLQG
+904 LQTELDNLQG

-926 EVKLSRLDVNIDH
+926 DVKLSRLDVNIDH

-954 ARLHPNLELSFEQ
+954 ARLHPELELSFDQ
-967 ASTRVKNL
+967 ASARVKQL
-975 KQAIADLGHVNIDA
+975 KQAIAALGHVNIDA

-1033 EMFDQIKEQFSNVF
+1033 EMFDQIKEQFSYVF
-1047 PKMFKGGRAQLE
+1047 PKLFKGGRAQLE
-1059 LTDPNNLLETGVEI
+1059 LTDPDNLLETGVEI

-1123 ESNVFRFGKYLQS
+1123 ESNVYRFGKYLQS

-1169 SKLVSIQLEDALD
+1169 SKLVSIQLEEALD
-1182 LEEESKAQSEIE
+1182 LQEDSETQS